1 MFNKVPSSSDA
12 LSRQDP
18 ADPSTTNRKKKYTQ
32 QLKEEY
38 SQVIDQLVDLD
49 PQQKNYL
56 KSRWLDQVL
65 WMDGRANHSGNRYRG
80 FRLTSIILGVIVPI
94 LVTANLNKDPKT
106 ETWLKG
112 SAVVLSSIIAISTA
126 LEEFNQY
133 GKRWYSYRRSAE
145 LLKTNGWQFFQKSG
159 QYRNYKS
166 HSDSFSI
173 FVEQVE
179 AIVQRDVEIFVT
191 EGIKS
196 QHKDNE
202 NQEKT

>member
-1 MFNKVPSSSDA
+1 MFNKVPNDSDA
-12 LSRQDP
+12 LSRQDQSGSP
-18 ADPSTTNRKKKYTQ
+18 TLNRKKIYTQ

-38 SQVIDQLVDLD
+38 SQIIDQIVDLD
-49 PQQKNYL
+49 DQQKNYL

-65 WMDGRANHSGNRYRG
+65 WMDGRANHSRNRYRG

-94 LVTANLNKDPKT
+94 LVTANFSKDPKS
-106 ETWLKG
+106 EPLLKG

-126 LEEFNQY
+126 VEEFNQY

-159 QYRNYKS
+159 QYRNHKS
-166 HSDSFSI
+166 HSDSFQV

-196 QHKDNE
+196 NQKDE
-202 NQEKT
+202 EKPKNT